1 MKKAALAFALFAA
14 TATPALAQTAGSAP
28 TFSGGHVDV
37 TAGWNR
43 GTTKDVLPGPGD
55 RHSHKS
61 GVAVR
66 GSAGYDVP
74 LGNSAIVGAE
84 VGIGT
89 GGRDIDT
96 VRGTSRFTV
105 DPGLTL
111 DAAARV
117 GVKPSSGLLLYGKA
131 GWAMQRVR
139 ATLAQPVGTAITGR
153 DTEHGFLWGGG
164 AQFALSQ
171 NVSLKAEY
179 DRVRF
184 NDYYARSRVMGGLSF
199 NF

>member
-84 VGIGT
+84 AVSTLHRLRCDVAFVGTNGISVHHGFST
-89 GGRDIDT
+89 PDHDE
-96 VRGTSRFTV
+96 
-105 DPGLTL
+105 
-111 DAAARV
+111 AA
-117 GVKPSSGLLLYGKA
+117 VKE
-131 GWAMQRVR
+131 AMVR
-139 ATLAQPVGTAITGR
+139 AASRVIMLADSSKLGAELLVG
-153 DTEHGFLWGGG
+153 
-164 AQFALSQ
+164 FATLSQ
-171 NVSLKAEY
+171 ADVLITDDGIDEA
-179 DRVRF
+179 DIADLR
-184 NDYYARSRVMGGLSF
+184 AAGLEVVIA
-199 NF
+199 